1 MYTLHVLDMFDPG
14 VVSQVEGVNINRPYN
29 ALTLTHDL
37 YQRFGDLIIYFEPVS
52 IAAVPHTYI
61 ILQTTSYSSFR
72 RPQPPLTRIL
82 FTTPNRGRCP
92 DSLLTVGT

>member
-61 ILQTTSYSSFR
+61 ILQTTSYSSF
-72 RPQPPLTRIL
+72 L